1 MSKRFLEVGAIAMT
15 IAAVTGCGN
24 KKDTEVGDAITTA
37 SSTSNKGLKNP
48 KNKPE
53 VVAAVQKV
61 LDACASKWNDKEG
74 FDDCNDPMK
83 EFREVNGKFEKPQQ
97 TYLTMLLED
106 EDPHVRWMAVSGLS
120 GGSSFELSSNKELA
134 SQLVDALEKEKA
146 GSIIDGHL
154 AYLAASTSESG
165 GQWNRLRTI
174 GLAPSTPFDVKAMLA
189 GWWRGGDKAYDVVK
203 TLSTSPDNKHQ
214 HAASQG
220 FALHFDKHAD
230 EACGFWMAHFED
242 DDAAVRKSSVG
253 HLTGGW
259 SGNTTRDSEGG
270 WYITGGGG
278 GPSRGNE
285 HACSAPVIDAAL
297 TAIEKR
303 IASNTVDDSN
313 YIYGLESFAVH
324 RKTTP
329 KQKARAVADL
339 KKIVET
345 KGAAQRSFALRK
357 LIDVDKKNKTY
368 AAKFASDPDL
378 KFTVESIM
386 KAT

>member
-1 MSKRFLEVGAIAMT
+1 MLKNDLARVSAIALT
-15 IAAVTGCGN
+15 LAAITGCGS
-24 KKDTEVGDAITTA
+24 KKDVGLTSTTG
-37 SSTSNKGLKNP
+37 SSPISTKGLKNP

-61 LDACASKWNDKEG
+61 LDACGSKWSEKEG
-74 FDDCNDPMK
+74 FDDCNEPMK

-97 TYLTMLLED
+97 TYLTTLLED
-106 EDPHVRWMAVSGLS
+106 EDPHVRWMAVAGLS

-134 SQLVDALEKEKA
+134 SSLVDALEKEKT
-146 GSIIDGHL
+146 GSILDGHL

-165 GQWNRLRTI
+165 GQWDRLRTI

-189 GWWRGGDKAYDVVK
+189 GWWRGGEKAYDVVK
-203 TLSTSPDNKHQ
+203 ALGASPNNKLQ
-214 HAASQG
+214 HAATQG
-220 FALHFDKHAD
+220 YALHFEKHPD
-230 EACGFWMAHFED
+230 EACAYWAAHFED
-242 DDAAVRKSSVG
+242 GDAAVRKSAVG

-259 SGNTTRDSEGG
+259 SGNTTRDTEGG

-285 HACSAPVIDAAL
+285 LACSAVIIDNAL
-297 TAIEKR
+297 AAIEKR
-303 IASNTVDDSN
+303 VSANTVDDSN

-324 RKTTP
+324 KKTTP
-329 KQKARAVADL
+329 KQKARAVAAL
-339 KKIVET
+339 RKIVET

-357 LIDVDKKNKTY
+357 LIDVDKKNKSY

-378 KFTVESIM
+378 KWTVESIM